1 MKKILGILMILVL
14 FSMDI
19 VSAKSSVSISSS
31 EKEFKIYPST
41 DSSSYKIYY
50 QFVKVSNENL
60 KVKEDLQNTLK
71 NLEGQLSNSE
81 NEYSKTENI
90 KNTAVENITRAE
102 AAKTSADTDYQNL
115 LSDFTVRENNLS
127 KNIDGRLNCVRSTT
141 CQTSDTEQSLQEE
154 FESGRSRIETERQA
168 ATNNYNQEISKI
180 NSDMTFYTSVANESS
195 SKLEQL
201 QNDINYYS
209 NKINQ
214 IQEEMVD
221 LTKYDNNK
229 WLETTNLVIPKLTS
243 ESEEQYVLWIKLQ
256 TKEGEIVYASA
267 DGKTLVEKNTTVKNN
282 SNQKT
287 ASNQKVKNPNT
298 SDSILKYGGALL
310 LLVTGSV
317 LVTKKLKLMK

>member
-1 MKKILGILMILVL
+1 MKRFMGILMVLVL
-14 FSMDI
+14 LSMDI

-50 QFVKVSNENL
+50 QFVKVSKEKL
-60 KVKEDLQNTLK
+60 KVKDDLQNTLK
-71 NLEGQLSNSE
+71 NLEGQLANSE

-90 KNTAVENITRAE
+90 KNTAEENLSRAE

-115 LSDFTVRENNLS
+115 LNDFTVRENNLS
-127 KNIDGRLNCVRSTT
+127 KNIDRRLACVRSAS

-154 FESGRSRIETERQA
+154 FESGRSQIETERQT
-168 ATNNYNQEISKI
+168 ATNSYNQGVSRI
-180 NSDMTFYTSVANESS
+180 NSDITYYTSVANEAS
-195 SKLEQL
+195 SKLTQL
-201 QNDINYYS
+201 QNDISYYS
-209 NKINQ
+209 NQINQ

-229 WLETTNLVIPKLTS
+229 WIETTNLVIPKLTS

-267 DGKTLVEKNTTVKNN
+267 DGKTLVEKSTTVKNN
-282 SNQKT
+282 SSQKT
-287 ASNQKVKNPNT
+287 AFNQKVRNPNT

-317 LVTKKLKLMK
+317 LATKKLRLMK